1 MKGKQTMVFALAA
14 AMALGSTMS
23 AFAGQWMKDDVGYWW
38 QEDDGSYPVDTMK
51 WIDADGDTVSEGY
64 YFDENGY
71 VYDCMSRG
79 PNMTLEEYMN
89 AQMPRTSAETTH
101 HGEGYDPA
109 HPLAGKVDEWN
120 LRLVETDWDN
130 RIMGTVD
137 TIASCNVHAMLTG
150 QMDQYF
156 AAPVGEWIN
165 PETGTRV
172 YTEQEDYDN
181 ARKNEQA
188 VYEWF
193 CNWLNTMDFENMTEM
208 EKALEIQ
215 KVLRQAHWE
224 MVNDGMDCY
233 YHILV
238 DHHGVCTE
246 FAMTACS
253 LARALGLKSGVNGT
267 GNHTVYYIQVDGKG
281 YFGSNEILN
290 LDVPTP
296 AYVYF
301 H

>member
-14 AMALGSTMS
+14 AMALGSTMT
-23 AFAGQWMKDDVGYWW
+23 AFAGQWMEDDVGYWW

-137 TIASCNVHAMLTG
+137 TIASWNVHDMLTG
-150 QMDQYF
+150 QMDQYLLLLLVSGLIRKQERGYI
-156 AAPVGEWIN
+156 PN
-165 PETGTRV
+165 RKTMTMPEKTSRR
-172 YTEQEDYDN
+172 Y
-181 ARKNEQA
+181 
-188 VYEWF
+188 
-193 CNWLNTMDFENMTEM
+193 M
-208 EKALEIQ
+208 
-215 KVLRQAHWE
+215 
-224 MVNDGMDCY
+224 
-233 YHILV
+233 
-238 DHHGVCTE
+238 
-246 FAMTACS
+246 
-253 LARALGLKSGVNGT
+253 SGSVIG
-267 GNHTVYYIQVDGKG
+267 
-281 YFGSNEILN
+281 
-290 LDVPTP
+290 
-296 AYVYF
+296 
-301 H
+301 

>member
-1 MKGKQTMVFALAA
+1 MRNKMFISALLAG
-14 AMALGSTMS
+14 AMIISFSFT

-38 QEDDGSYPVDTMK
+38 QEDDGSYPVDTFK
-51 WIDADGDTVSEGY
+51 WIDANGDTSAEGY

-71 VYDCMSRG
+71 VYDCNVLPSS
-79 PNMTLEEYMN
+79 MTLEEYMN
-89 AQMPRTSAETTH
+89 AQMPRTSAEETH
-101 HGEGYDPA
+101 HNEGYDPA
-109 HPLAGKVDEWN
+109 HPLAGKIDEWN
-120 LRLVETDWDN
+120 LRLVETDFEN
-130 RIMGTVD
+130 GVMGTID
-137 TIASCNVHAMLTG
+137 TISSWNIQAMLTG
-150 QMDQYF
+150 QMDKYS
-156 AAPVGEWIN
+156 APPVGEWIDPN
-165 PETGTRV
+165 SGNRI

-224 MVNDGMDCY
+224 PAEDSLSCE
-233 YHILV
+233 YHILI
-238 DHHGVCTE
+238 DKHGVCAE

-253 LARALGLKSGVNGT
+253 LARALGLKSGINGT
-267 GNHTVYYIQVDGKG
+267 GNHAVYYIQVDGKG

-296 AYVYF
+296 DYVYF